1 MYVSSVPNLQGQ
13 YCFTQK
19 DIKGYF
25 LQVSLYGKGWGFDE
39 LKYIYERFAKSTID
53 MFKWTNTLTEPFLN
67 LGVSF

>member
-13 YCFTQK
+13 YCFAQK
-19 DIKGYF
+19 GSKRGYL

-53 MFKWTNTLTEPFLN
+53 MFKWTIR
-67 LGVSF
+67 

>member
-19 DIKGYF
+19 DVKGVLF
-25 LQVSLYGKGWGFDE
+25 AGLTIWKGLGFDE

-53 MFKWTNTLTEPFLN
+53 MFKWTIR
-67 LGVSF
+67 